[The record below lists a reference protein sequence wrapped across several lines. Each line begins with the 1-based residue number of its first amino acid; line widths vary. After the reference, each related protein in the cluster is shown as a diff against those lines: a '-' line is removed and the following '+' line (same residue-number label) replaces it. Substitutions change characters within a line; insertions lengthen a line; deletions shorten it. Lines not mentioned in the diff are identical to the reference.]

1 MPLMVMLAVPLAIF
15 GAIGAQWLV
24 RHTNDVYCQIG
35 MVMLIG
41 LCSKNSILIVEFA
54 QNLRDKGKPI
64 VEAAIEAA
72 HLRLRPILMTAFSF
86 VLGVIPLATASGA
99 GAAARRSLGTTVL
112 GGMLVSTI
120 LSLIVTPILYVTLQ
134 QFREWCRPAPKQDEK

>member
-1 MPLMVMLAVPLAIF
+1 
-15 GAIGAQWLV
+15 
-24 RHTNDVYCQIG
+24 

>member
-1 MPLMVMLAVPLAIF
+1 MPI
-15 GAIGAQWLV
+15 
-24 RHTNDVYCQIG
+24 
-35 MVMLIG
+35 
-41 LCSKNSILIVEFA
+41 
-54 QNLRDKGKPI
+54 
-64 VEAAIEAA
+64 IEAA
-72 HLRLRPILMTAFSF
+72 VEASHLRLRPILMTAFSF

-134 QFREWCRPAPKQDEK
+134 QFREWCSPAPKQEEKKGMKTKKKGKERNKTPDENIAKKDDEKKDGEEATD